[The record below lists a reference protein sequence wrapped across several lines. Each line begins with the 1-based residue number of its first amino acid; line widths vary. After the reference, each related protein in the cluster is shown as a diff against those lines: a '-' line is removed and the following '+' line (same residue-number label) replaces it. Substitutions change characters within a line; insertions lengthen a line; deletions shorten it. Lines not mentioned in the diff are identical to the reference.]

1 MKTNCVALIKIKLNE
16 DNKKNTGEIE
26 GACAEETLMA

>member
-1 MKTNCVALIKIKLNE
+1 MKTNCVALVEIKLNE
-16 DNKKNTGEIE
+16 DNKKNIEERE